1 MRDGPTSQ
9 ARGIRR
15 SRARAAGFSALELT
29 TAIALIAIFASVLLD
44 RLLYYQEAYEK
55 ASMEYWANAIKLG
68 LQIRVGHLMAQNR
81 VVDYAEVAR
90 ENPIGWLDQPPP
102 GYRGEVIAT
111 GNPQIAP
118 RSWYYDRTR
127 RELVYVVGQ
136 SRYLLPDADGKAR
149 VHFRVKVVRPD
160 GALNR
165 DSMVLGLQFAPV
177 ESYRWF

>member
-1 MRDGPTSQ
+1 MR
-9 ARGIRR
+9 RI
-15 SRARAAGFSALELT
+15 RARAAGFTALELT
-29 TAIALIAIFASVLLD
+29 IAIALIAVFASVLLD

-55 ASMEYWANAIKLG
+55 ANMEYWANVIKLG

-81 VVDYAEVAR
+81 MVDYAEVAR
-90 ENPIGWLDQPPP
+90 ENPIGWLDEPPP

-136 SRYLLPDADGKAR
+136 SRYLVPDSDGKAR

-160 GALNR
+160 GVAAR
-165 DSMVLGLQFAPV
+165 DSMVLGLQFAPA
-177 ESYRWF
+177 EPYRWF